1 MKEIRFAGGVKLVL
15 PLEALAGPVSLLHR
29 VRPLAGAPGCALS
42 DSRGERI
49 LARVASSSDPGA
61 LRLRR
66 ILRPHWKTLLVALLA
81 VVGETLA
88 DVLEPWPLKI
98 VVDNIL
104 QGKRLSR
111 LLDAAV
117 VGAFGSSQSALL
129 KFALAMVVLIAIVGG
144 IGAYVEKYLTTSVS
158 QWIAHDLRLLL
169 YQRIQR
175 LSLADHGKSRA
186 GDLISRVTKDI
197 DDVQDFIDT
206 ALIGI
211 AVNVLTL
218 VGMIGVML
226 YVNWRFTLIGLSVA
240 PVLFVF
246 VYFYSRKIK
255 EASRTVKRK
264 ESDLLSGVAE
274 VFNSIQVVQAF
285 AREDYEDRRFTSES
299 RENVRAGLQ
308 ARSVKAKLSPMVDV
322 IVAIGTCLVLGYGVT
337 LVSAGELSTGVLIVF
352 LMYLKKSYKPI
363 KDLSKIANT
372 LSKTAV
378 SYERIQEVLGTESAI
393 ADMPGARTAPP
404 FKGTIEFDR
413 VTFGYEKDA
422 CVLRDVSLRVE
433 AGQVAAIVGPSG
445 MGKSTIAS
453 LVPRFFDPIAGAVT
467 IDGADVRTLT
477 LKSLRDQISFVLQ
490 DPLLFRG
497 TIWENIAY
505 GKPTAA
511 PEDTI
516 RAAQLAN
523 AHEFILNLPYGYAT
537 MVGERGSTLSG
548 GQRRR
553 IAIARAIVRDTPI
566 LILDEP
572 TTGLD
577 AASERAVVEA
587 VERLMKGR
595 TCLIIA
601 HHLETIR
608 RADVIFVVK
617 DAAIVE
623 RGTHLSLLEAGGVYR
638 ELYDLQTGASRAPYA
653 NR

>member
-1 MKEIRFAGGVKLVL
+1 
-15 PLEALAGPVSLLHR
+15 
-29 VRPLAGAPGCALS
+29 
-42 DSRGERI
+42 
-49 LARVASSSDPGA
+49 VASSSDSGT

-104 QGKRLSR
+104 QGKRLPR

-264 ESDLLSGVAE
+264 ESDLMSGVAE

-308 ARSVKAKLSPMVDV
+308 ARSIKAKLSPMVDV

-490 DPLLFRG
+490 DSLLFRG

-623 RGTHLSLLEAGGVYR
+623 RGTHPSLLEAGGVYR

>member
-1 MKEIRFAGGVKLVL
+1 M
-15 PLEALAGPVSLLHR
+15 
-29 VRPLAGAPGCALS
+29 
-42 DSRGERI
+42 
-49 LARVASSSDPGA
+49 ASSSDPGA

-264 ESDLLSGVAE
+264 ESDLMSGVAE

-490 DPLLFRG
+490 DSLLFRG

-608 RADVIFVVK
+608 RVDVIFVVK

-623 RGTHLSLLEAGGVYR
+623 RGTHPSLLEAGGVYR

>member
-1 MKEIRFAGGVKLVL
+1 M
-15 PLEALAGPVSLLHR
+15 
-29 VRPLAGAPGCALS
+29 
-42 DSRGERI
+42 
-49 LARVASSSDPGA
+49 ASSSGSGT

-104 QGKRLSR
+104 QGKRLPR

-264 ESDLLSGVAE
+264 ESDLMSGVAE

-490 DPLLFRG
+490 DSLLFRG

-523 AHEFILNLPYGYAT
+523 AHEFIPNLPYGHAT

-623 RGTHLSLLEAGGVYR
+623 RGTHPSLLEAGGVYR
-638 ELYDLQTGASRAPYA
+638 ELYDLQTGAGRAPYA

>member
-1 MKEIRFAGGVKLVL
+1 MV
-15 PLEALAGPVSLLHR
+15 
-29 VRPLAGAPGCALS
+29 
-42 DSRGERI
+42 
-49 LARVASSSDPGA
+49 SSSDSGA
-61 LRLRR
+61 LRLGR
-66 ILRPHWKTLLVALLA
+66 ILRPHWKTLVVALLA

-104 QGKRLSR
+104 QGKRLPR

-264 ESDLLSGVAE
+264 ESDLMSGVAE

-453 LVPRFFDPIAGAVT
+453 LVPRFFDPISGAVK

-490 DPLLFRG
+490 DSLLFRG

-623 RGTHLSLLEAGGVYR
+623 RGTHPSLLEAGGMYR
-638 ELYDLQTGASRAPYA
+638 ELYDLQSGASRAPYA

>member
-1 MKEIRFAGGVKLVL
+1 MT
-15 PLEALAGPVSLLHR
+15 
-29 VRPLAGAPGCALS
+29 
-42 DSRGERI
+42 
-49 LARVASSSDPGA
+49 SSSGSVTPLGK
-61 LRLRR
+61 

-81 VVGETLA
+81 VVGETVA

-104 QGKRLSR
+104 QGKHLPR

-117 VGAFGSSQSALL
+117 VGVFGNGQWALL
-129 KFALAMVVLIAIVGG
+129 TFALATVVLIAIVGG
-144 IGAYVEKYLTTSVS
+144 VGAYVEKYLTTSVS
-158 QWIAHDLRLLL
+158 QWVAHDLRLLL

-211 AVNVLTL
+211 VVNVLTL
-218 VGMIGVML
+218 VGMIGIML

-240 PVLFVF
+240 PILFVF
-246 VYFYSRKIK
+246 VFLYSRRIK

-264 ESDLLSGVAE
+264 ESDLMSGVAE
-274 VFNSIQVVQAF
+274 VFNAIQVVQAF
-285 AREDYEDRRFTSES
+285 AREDYEDRRFTFES

-308 ARSVKAKLSPMVDV
+308 ARSVKAKLSPLVDV
-322 IVAIGTCLVLGYGVT
+322 IVAIGTCMVLGYGVT
-337 LVSAGELSTGVLIVF
+337 LVRAGELSTGVLIVF

-393 ADMPGARTAPP
+393 ADMPGARIAPP

-422 CVLRDVSLRVE
+422 HVLKEVSLRVE

-445 MGKSTIAS
+445 VGKSTIAS
-453 LVPRFFDPIAGAVT
+453 LVPRFFDPISGAVK

-490 DPLLFRG
+490 DSLLFSG
-497 TIWENIAY
+497 TVWENIAY
-505 GKPTAA
+505 GKPTAP

-523 AHEFILNLPYGYAT
+523 AHEFILNLPQGYAT
-537 MVGERGSTLSG
+537 LVGERGSTLSG

-577 AASERAVVEA
+577 AAAEHAVVEA
-587 VERLMKGR
+587 VERLIKGR

-601 HHLETIR
+601 HHFETIQ

-617 DAAIVE
+617 DAVIVE
-623 RGTHLSLLEAGGVYR
+623 RGTHESLLEAGGVYR
-638 ELYDLQTGASRAPYA
+638 ELYDLQS
-653 NR
+653 

>member
-1 MKEIRFAGGVKLVL
+1 M
-15 PLEALAGPVSLLHR
+15 
-29 VRPLAGAPGCALS
+29 
-42 DSRGERI
+42 
-49 LARVASSSDPGA
+49 ASSSGSGT

-104 QGKRLSR
+104 QGKRLPR

-264 ESDLLSGVAE
+264 ESDLMSGVAE

-308 ARSVKAKLSPMVDV
+308 ARSIKAKLSPMVDV

-490 DPLLFRG
+490 DSLLFRG

-623 RGTHLSLLEAGGVYR
+623 RGTHPSLLEAGGVYR

>member
-1 MKEIRFAGGVKLVL
+1 
-15 PLEALAGPVSLLHR
+15 
-29 VRPLAGAPGCALS
+29 
-42 DSRGERI
+42 
-49 LARVASSSDPGA
+49 VASSSDPGA

-104 QGKRLSR
+104 QGKRLPR

-264 ESDLLSGVAE
+264 ESDLMSGVAE
-274 VFNSIQVVQAF
+274 VFNSIQVAQAF

-308 ARSVKAKLSPMVDV
+308 ARSIKAKLSPMVDV

-490 DPLLFRG
+490 DSLLFRG

-623 RGTHLSLLEAGGVYR
+623 RGTHPSLLEAGGVYR